1 MSENSNVGEKLLFF
15 AVGTLIGAAIGILF
29 APRSGSESREY
40 LSRRFSEGTDFLN
53 EQKHTLTGRASELVQ
68 GGKDAIARQKESLA
82 AAFEAGKAAYR
93 EEIGKS
99 QS

>member
-29 APRSGSESREY
+29 APRSGSESREF
-40 LSRRFSEGTDFLN
+40 LSRRFCDGTDFLN
-53 EQKHTLTGRASELVQ
+53 EQKQSLANRAADLVQ
-68 GGKDAIARQKESLA
+68 EGKDAVARQKESLA

-93 EEIGKS
+93 EEISKS